1 MKYLLITLLFFS
13 CTKESYLPMKNRPID
28 LVLKE
33 EPSQNRSFD
42 NITYYANQ
50 HISNHGYITYPMNQ
64 WDKTVVFTSSC
75 RYITDDPLNQDD
87 WNKLFGIRKNATNNY
102 KNGAYLVWCYIPQ
115 VTTPD
120 GILYDKIRIGWYL
133 HDDDEDFVLMPLS
146 ETIYVDLNTPV
157 YLYLRNY
164 NNTFV
169 YNLDGVT
176 VNINKSQY
184 DIDNFSN
191 GWRLSPNFGGQET
204 PDHNVTITYNN

>member
-1 MKYLLITLLFFS
+1 MKYLLIILLFFS
-13 CTKESYLPMKNRPID
+13 CTKDSLVSVENIKEV
-28 LVLKE
+28 VLKE
-33 EPSQNRSFD
+33 EPTSNRSFD

-50 HISNHGYITYPMNQ
+50 HVSNHGYVTYPMNE
-64 WDKTVVFTSSC
+64 WSKTVVFTESC
-75 RYITDDPLNQDD
+75 RYITNDPLNQIDY
-87 WNKLFGIRKNATNNY
+87 NKLFGVRKSALYNY
-102 KNGAYLVWCYIPQ
+102 RNGAYLVWAYKPEI
-115 VTTPD
+115 
-120 GILYDKIRIGWYL
+120 DKIRIGWYL
-133 HDDDEDFVLMPLS
+133 HDDDGNFISMPIAQS
-146 ETIYVDLNTPV
+146 IYVNINEPV

-204 PDHNVTITYNN
+204 PDNNVTITYNN